1 MDSAEI
7 VQDTEDEG
15 DRISRVI
22 VKIRRCILIVVL
34 KIRRRKGQ
42 KEWLLMIPYSRRNN
56 PKYLLFF
63 KKKDHI
69 DC

>member
-15 DRISRVI
+15 DITSDCQDKKVHTDSGSQD
-22 VKIRRCILIVVL
+22 KAEETE
-34 KIRRRKGQ
+34 KGT
-42 KEWLLMIPYSRRNN
+42 KRMIPHSRRNN
-56 PKYLLFF
+56 PKSLLFF